1 MNKTKILL
9 GVIASAALCG
19 TPALAQI
26 NYQNGDLLAGFRNGG
41 STELI
46 VDLGSIANFQTAYYA
61 TNFTGMAAAITSVF
75 GSTSGVYWSV
85 FGANDTSSSPYNLAV
100 TQTDPNTLWNTLA
113 RSNPNNRTTAPFV
126 AGSSA
131 SQGLAVGVVGSIGG
145 LTSSSLPGV
154 TDISLNIVSVNTS
167 LGGYSSFMAD
177 PNSGNL
183 GGNWPYSIENLGAG
197 VSDLYQ
203 SNPGNHFT
211 QHGSYLGSFTL
222 AANGAL
228 TFVGVPE
235 PSTWAMLGTG
245 GLSLLCFARA
255 RRNK

>member
-9 GVIASAALCG
+9 GVLASAVLCG
-19 TPALAQI
+19 TNALAQI
-26 NYQNGDLLAGFRNGG
+26 SYQNGDLLAGFRNGG

-46 VDLGSIANFQTAYYA
+46 VDLGSIANFQAANYA
-61 TNFTGMAAAITSVF
+61 TNFTGVAAAINSVF
-75 GSTSGVYWSV
+75 GSTTGVYWSV
-85 FGANDTSSSPYNLAV
+85 FGANDTSSNPYNAAV

-126 AGSSA
+126 TGNSA
-131 SQGLAVGVVGSIGG
+131 LQGLAVGNIGSIGG
-145 LTSSSLPGV
+145 LTSSSIPGV
-154 TDISLNIVSVNTS
+154 SDISLNIVSVSTS
-167 LGGYSSFMAD
+167 LGGYSSLMAD

-183 GGNWPYSIENLGAG
+183 GGILTYNIENLGAG

-203 SNPGNHFT
+203 SNPGSHFT
-211 QHGSYLGSFTL
+211 QRGTYLGNFTL
-222 AANGAL
+222 AANGVL

-235 PSTWAMLGTG
+235 PSTWAMFGTG
-245 GLSLLCFARA
+245 AFSLLALGRF